1 MNVTIKEDCKSVLLD
16 NGIAPPML
24 MDIEA
29 FIQMAVEARNDFSLR
44 NADLEAQLAQAKAD
58 NAAKDEALHWVI
70 DFMSREADKYPS
82 GSILWHCSQHIRKTC
97 GEALRTHP
105 GADLL
110 RELEQYKASDA
121 SKEQYIAEIYSRARE
136 AERELAT
143 HKKALEIACNAFKK
157 PQEYYIE
164 LTKEALA
171 DGSIRE

>member
-1 MNVTIKEDCKSVLLD
+1 
-16 NGIAPPML
+16 
-24 MDIEA
+24 MDSYLGLSQQNTE
-29 FIQMAVEARNDFSLR
+29 LR
-44 NADLEAQLAQAKAD
+44 QRIADLEAQLAQAKAD

-70 DFMSREADKYPS
+70 DFMSREADKYPP